1 MSKILTMG
9 HSLKTNSETTK
20 KRSEKGY
27 VDEDLPVLE
36 SFGLFKNGKPVPDF
50 VLTNEEY
57 SNFLNWLGNG
67 PAKPIP
73 AVGVKVLCFYKQKLS
88 TGLKD
93 YGITDGFRQKQKNLI
108 KSIDEMLK
116 DGDDTQNPGAI
127 CAKGGSSTPPTSDCC
142 ESIKNDITT
151 IKSLIEELKTATA
164 TQQKTNTTGQT
175 EQTGTQQSEELG
187 TAIRSV
193 ASMVQHVDDKTA
205 QILEELTHA
214 RQDIQSIMT
223 RSAQAVTTNTTN
235 ATNATNTTNT
245 TNTNK
250 LQADYDQAQSDAE
263 TAREQATVATEK
275 LKAVLSNEESTSS
288 QIQEAIEEAIKAKSD
303 VEKHIAVANY
313 IYKLDASSS
322 TNINVEQPNV
332 ISSAQQG
339 GRRTKK
345 TQVNLQKMQ
354 EAETKLDDLDA
365 TITTAMKKL
374 LTKKATN
381 QNVRGI
387 IDSQKKALNAKSA
400 ELSQITDSLT
410 ALSGIVKELA
420 QKAETLPESDNIKSK
435 LEAAHKQ
442 IEELEQQTHSD
453 EDSQKIIDELQSQ
466 IEGLKAEIE
475 KQSGLTNIID
485 SQKKAL
491 NAKSAE
497 LSQITD
503 SLTAL
508 SEIIKELV
516 QKAEELPAS
525 NNIKTKLEFAHKRIE
540 ELEQQTLSD
549 EDSQKIRLELESQIE
564 GLKAEIEQKAVLHN
578 TSLKEIQVLKSEI
591 ATYERKITTLQGETS
606 GKTAKINALEEEI
619 NELQN
624 TLATLRT
631 QLETTLKTET
641 KNELDSKIVALT
653 QAINEKSTLY
663 ETLQT
668 EHNKIVGDL
677 TVAKAEIA
685 GLRQEFA
692 TKLKNGQTEAVAD
705 LQERYDDTL
714 REMHRAHG
722 ELYTLKEK
730 TKNDQLALARSK
742 EEIEKARLHCV
753 GADTA
758 IKEQL
763 RKTQVDLSNLQ
774 TSLQNKEA
782 ELQTLRNKGGKNVF
796 EKEQQLND
804 LRRTVEYLTRNVES
818 CKKTAAQSQA
828 YLQELERLKQ
838 PTTRSFPV
846 LNQTLKNTSQK
857 TNVKNTMKNARF
869 ERNFPGLNKTLR
881 KTAPKT
887 NFRSTAKLPTVTNDR
902 FQRNFPGHKQS
913 VQPAQ
918 TVQPVSPVS
927 PVNSRFERN
936 FPGHKQTVQ
945 PIQNARFQ
953 RNFPGQSGLRRINK
967 ERQDWQKTYPHTNL
981 KGGLR
986 KGARLAKSKRNIH
999 PLN

>member
-27 VDEDLPVLE
+27 IQEDLPVLE

-73 AVGVKVLCFYKQKLS
+73 TVGVKVLCFYKQKLS

-151 IKSLIEELKTATA
+151 IKSLIEELKTSTS

-175 EQTGTQQSEELG
+175 EGTQQTEQPEELG

-223 RSAQAVTTNTTN
+223 RSAK
-235 ATNATNTTNT
+235 ATNTTNT
-245 TNTNK
+245 TNSTNTNK

-275 LKAVLSNEESTSS
+275 LKTVLSNEESTSS

-322 TNINVEQPNV
+322 TNINVEQPNA

-345 TQVNLQKMQ
+345 TQINVQKMQ
-354 EAETKLDDLDA
+354 EAETKLDDLDS
-365 TITTAMKKL
+365 TITSAMKKL
-374 LTKKATN
+374 LAKKGN
-381 QNVRGI
+381 KQNLSNI

-420 QKAETLPESDNIKSK
+420 QKAKTLPESDNIKSK
-435 LEAAHKQ
+435 LESAHKR
-442 IEELEQQTHSD
+442 IEELEQQPHSD

-491 NAKSAE
+491 NAKTAE

-503 SLTAL
+503 SLTSL
-508 SEIIKELV
+508 SEIIKELA

-564 GLKAEIEQKAVLHN
+564 GLKVEIDQKTILHN
-578 TSLKEIQVLKSEI
+578 TSLKEIHVLKSQI
-591 ATYERKITTLQGETS
+591 ATHERKITTLQGETS
-606 GKTAKINALEEEI
+606 GKTTKINALEEEL

-641 KNELDSKIVALT
+641 KNELDSKIATLT
-653 QAINEKSTLY
+653 HAINEKSTLY

-677 TVAKAEIA
+677 TAAKAEIA
-685 GLRQEFA
+685 ALRQEFA

-730 TKNDQLALARSK
+730 TKNDQQALAKSK

-763 RKTQVDLSNLQ
+763 RKTQTDLNNLQ

-818 CKKTAAQSQA
+818 CKKTAAQSEA
-828 YLQELERLKQ
+828 HLQQIERLKQ
-838 PTTRSFPV
+838 PTPRSFPV

-902 FQRNFPGHKQS
+902 FQRNFPGHKQ
-913 VQPAQ
+913 
-918 TVQPVSPVS
+918 
-927 PVNSRFERN
+927 
-936 FPGHKQTVQ
+936 TVQ
-945 PIQNARFQ
+945 PIQPIQPIQPVQTINARFQ
-953 RNFPGQSGLRRINK
+953 RNFPGQPGLRRINK
-967 ERQDWQKTYPHTNL
+967 ERQEWQKTHPHTNL